1 MTLRSSMYYGLTFG
15 LTTRPP
21 KMEDLKPAFLGSI
34 PRTVPIPFPEPNLLA
49 NASITRVII
58 G

>member
-1 MTLRSSMYYGLTFG
+1 MTLRSSMYYGLPFG

-21 KMEDLKPAFLGSI
+21 KMEDLKPAFLCSI
-34 PRTVPIPFPEPNLLA
+34 PRIVPIPFPEPNLLA
-49 NASITRVII
+49 NTSIAWVII

>member
-1 MTLRSSMYYGLTFG
+1 MYYGLPFG

-21 KMEDLKPAFLGSI
+21 KMEDLKPAFLCSI

-49 NASITRVII
+49 NTSIARVII